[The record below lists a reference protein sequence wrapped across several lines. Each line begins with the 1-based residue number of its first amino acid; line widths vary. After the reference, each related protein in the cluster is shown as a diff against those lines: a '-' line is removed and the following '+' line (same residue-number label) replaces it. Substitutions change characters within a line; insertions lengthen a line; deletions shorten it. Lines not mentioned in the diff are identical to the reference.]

1 MFHFRQPELF
11 SPHPELAHRDIFS
24 RLLWHP
30 IVHPHGMD
38 GFEPWFE
45 QAMEAMAWH
54 DAFELL
60 LMHTSTRGDFVRG
73 FHALDRACPPD
84 ADERIE
90 AIRRARRTLPSS
102 SWLPRTSRNQKIRK
116 VLEKTPPVLEVVMS
130 HDRLACRHVLGMVL
144 DVSFTR
150 TRAHAMRALR
160 REFPTGTLISEGEEV
175 TRIVL
180 PGGCTLSEMRWELVE
195 DWRPRLVC
203 RDCGH
208 VPRRRD
214 HVEGTPC
221 QRGTACTGHYM
232 GCFVT
237 PGRWMTFI
245 HRTEPRAAFMRSSAD
260 GIEHWEQGESVCLLP
275 HSSDFFASQ
284 DWLPCGP
291 AHRPTPEQE
300 WRRQQALMRGEQT

>member
-11 SPHPELAHRDIFS
+11 SPYPELAHHDIFS
-24 RLLWHP
+24 KLLWQS
-30 IVHPHGMD
+30 IVSPHAED
-38 GFEPWFE
+38 GFAQWLAHAIETR
-45 QAMEAMAWH
+45 AWK
-54 DAFELL
+54 DAFDLL
-60 LMHTSTRGDFVRG
+60 LAHTSTQDDFVRE
-73 FHALDRACPPD
+73 FHALDQACPPD

-102 SWLPRTSRNQKIRK
+102 SWLPQTLRNQEIRK
-116 VLEKTPPVLEVVMS
+116 ALEKTPPVLEVLMS

-144 DVSFTR
+144 DVSFA
-150 TRAHAMRALR
+150 RARVHAMRALR
-160 REFPTGTLISEGEEV
+160 WAFPTGTLISEGEEV
-175 TRIVL
+175 TRVML
-180 PGGCTLSEMRWELVE
+180 PGGRTLCEMRWELVE

-245 HRTEPRAAFMRSSAD
+245 HRTEPRVALTRQCAD
-260 GIEHWEQGESVCLLP
+260 GIECWAQGESVCLLP
-275 HSSDFFASQ
+275 HSSDFFESQ